1 MDFRQRQN
9 GGEPSS
15 CRCHFLYAVRQ
26 WALPRTGAEAPR
38 LTILEM
44 FKINVK
50 ITVNYSS
57 FEQYRRPFFALAHN
71 ADILPD
77 SGTEFPLALA
87 GSDYAQTIIQINII
101 FSAYYIICEHYRQS
115 RTHTQQ
121 HKERSQRWKAQVGSC
136 SARRRL
142 ALRAGRTAR
151 AKKAAPK
158 DGLKKVHVSSE
169 KAAATGSPPDATGLP

>member
-1 MDFRQRQN
+1 
-9 GGEPSS
+9 
-15 CRCHFLYAVRQ
+15 
-26 WALPRTGAEAPR
+26 
-38 LTILEM
+38 M

-50 ITVNYSS
+50 ITVSYFS
-57 FEQYRRPFFALAHN
+57 FEQYLRRLFVLAHN

-121 HKERSQRWKAQVGSC
+121 HKERSQMWNARKGSC

-142 ALRAGRTAR
+142 ALRAGRTVR
-151 AKKAAPK
+151 AKKSRPEGRPQK
-158 DGLKKVHVSSE
+158 GTRVV
-169 KAAATGSPPDATGLP
+169 